1 MKIALPLTAADEF
14 SSHYGAATK
23 FTIFEV
29 DPVRRVVLR
38 RLTVLPRDSEPCSWP
53 TLLRT
58 AGVDLVLAGGMGMG
72 ARAHMAEF
80 GLKVLVGVPAE
91 APDAL
96 VSAWMSGQLATGA
109 NACDGSG
116 SGHHHH
122 GHHQHGEH
130 EHGGHCHC
138 AH

>member
-14 SSHYGAATK
+14 SAHYGAAAK

-38 RLTVLPRDSEPCSWP
+38 RLTVRPGNSEPCSWP

-58 AGVDLVLAGGMGMG
+58 AGVDLVLAGGMGIG

-80 GLKVLVGVPAE
+80 GLKVLVGVPAA

-96 VSAWMSGQLATGA
+96 VTAWMSGQLAAGA

-116 SGHHHH
+116 SGRHHHR
-122 GHHQHGEH
+122 EH
-130 EHGGHCHC
+130 EHGDHCHC